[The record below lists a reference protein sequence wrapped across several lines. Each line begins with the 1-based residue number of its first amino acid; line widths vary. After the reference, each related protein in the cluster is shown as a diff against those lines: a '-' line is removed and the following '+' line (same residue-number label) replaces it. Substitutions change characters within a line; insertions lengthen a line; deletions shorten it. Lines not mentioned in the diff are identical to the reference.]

1 MTEHDSG
8 LVIDAASDDDVD
20 PDVADGTL
28 RELDP
33 GFVPAERIASWIF
46 VAVVFVLAVGGLSL
60 SAINEWIPAFWLP
73 WAIGAAVAVVLL
85 LCWTAAFWPR
95 IEYRHTRYLVSEL
108 GLEIR
113 KGVVWRSRV
122 NVPRSR
128 IQHTD
133 VSQGP
138 IQRRYGIA
146 TLVVHTA
153 GTESSQVEVSGL
165 PLDTAHAI
173 RDFLI
178 DWGDGDGV

>member
-1 MTEHDSG
+1 MAEHESG
-8 LVIDAASDDDVD
+8 LAIDGAADEDAAV
-20 PDVADGTL
+20 DVADGAV
-28 RELDP
+28 RGLDP
-33 GFVPAERIASWIF
+33 GFVPAEQIGSWIF
-46 VAVVFVLAVGGLSL
+46 VAVVVVLATGGLIV
-60 SAINEWIPAFWLP
+60 AAKAEWIPSFWMP
-73 WAIGAAVAVVLL
+73 WAIAAAAAVVLL

-95 IEYRHTRYLVSEL
+95 IEYRHTSYLVSEL

-153 GTESSQVEVSGL
+153 GTESSQVEISGL
-165 PLDTAHAI
+165 PLDRAHAI

-178 DWGDGDGV
+178 NWGDGDGV